1 MIAIGLTDLSA
12 PPAIAA
18 SKTTDKYSH
27 RFIRTSRLHSIVSRF
42 SAFALATRKL
52 TALVG
57 IDTVSLKDLS
67 SGDLI
72 QVTTSSKHG
81 ILSRFVTKTTKI
93 I

>member
-1 MIAIGLTDLSA
+1 MLTIGLTDLSA

-18 SKTTDKYSH
+18 SKTTDKHSH

-42 SAFALATRKL
+42 SAFALATCEL
-52 TALVG
+52 TTLVG

-67 SGDLI
+67 SGDFI

-81 ILSRFVTKTTKI
+81 IFSRFVAETTKI